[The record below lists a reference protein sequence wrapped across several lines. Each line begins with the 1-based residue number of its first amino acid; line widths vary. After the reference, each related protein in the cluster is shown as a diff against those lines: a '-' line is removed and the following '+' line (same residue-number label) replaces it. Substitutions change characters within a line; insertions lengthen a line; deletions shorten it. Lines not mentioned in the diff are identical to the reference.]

1 MKKFFKRILYLIMLM
16 SALLMA
22 LLFVCA
28 WNPEMT
34 QRIAQ
39 ILYPDRQAETEA
51 LTEKA
56 DASHGIQETE
66 ASATDSETT
75 ETEIPETESPGS
87 MQSGLSEENPAV
99 YIAPEKSELS
109 VPQEV
114 AGKSGYQ
121 EIQSNDNEIEE
132 TEAEELEHQL
142 GVGETGDGLT
152 FDPLY
157 YPYYNMLDENGQR
170 IYRQI
175 YANAKV
181 VNPSFAPVE
190 PVTAQKLRDV
200 ISAVYNDH
208 PELFWLDTS
217 YACKHR
223 GNGQCVEIDLQFNRT
238 AKNLEGENA
247 AFERAANEIIS
258 QAAGFPS
265 DYDKECYVHDTL
277 LRNIEY
283 VKSAEMNQSAY
294 SALVNGRT
302 VCAGYARAFQYVM
315 QQLGVPCYYC
325 VGYAGEDHAWNII
338 KLEEEY
344 YNVDLTWDDTGEGT
358 YDYFNKTDR
367 DYAETHMRQELSVY
381 LPACNGEKYRSADNT
396 TDENLRSIEDIG
408 YSEAAVFTSLSD
420 YYDSCYEQIMQRGAG
435 NYTFTSVVQGKE
447 LYEEL
452 EQAYQSDTYK
462 EEYLIEAMRGIG
474 AKSCHLNLAVEDL
487 QQDRYLLTHELEL
500 H

>member
-1 MKKFFKRILYLIMLM
+1 MLM

-28 WNPEMT
+28 WDPEVT
-34 QRIAQ
+34 QQIAQ
-39 ILYPDRQAETEA
+39 ILYPDGQAETEMP
-51 LTEKA
+51 TETA
-56 DASHGIQETE
+56 DASDGLQETE
-66 ASATDSETT
+66 TEAPDGGTAET
-75 ETEIPETESPGS
+75 ETPETEVPAS
-87 MQSGLSEENPAV
+87 SEDDLAGKKPSA
-99 YIAPEKSELS
+99 YIPPEKSGLS

-132 TEAEELEHQL
+132 TEAEELESRL
-142 GVGETGDGLT
+142 GPGETGDGLT

-157 YPYYNMLDENGQR
+157 YPYYDMLDENGQR

-175 YANAKV
+175 YANARS
-181 VNPSFAPVE
+181 VNPSFSPVE
-190 PVTAQKLRDV
+190 PVTARKLRDV
-200 ISAVYNDH
+200 VSAVYNDH

-238 AKNLEGENA
+238 AGNLEKENA
-247 AFERAANEIIS
+247 SFEQAAGEIIS
-258 QAAGFPS
+258 QASGFAS

-283 VKSAEMNQSAY
+283 VRSAEMNQSAY

-302 VCAGYARAFQYVM
+302 VCAGYARAFQYIM

-338 KLEEEY
+338 KLEEDY

-358 YDYFNKTDR
+358 YDYFNKTDG
-367 DYAETHMRQELSVY
+367 DYAGTHMRQEMSVY
-381 LPACNGEKYRSADNT
+381 LPACNGEKYRSAENT
-396 TDENLRSIEDIG
+396 ADENLRSIEDIG
-408 YSEAAVFTSLSD
+408 YPEAAVFTSLAD
-420 YYDSCYEQIMQRGAG
+420 YYDSCYEQIVERGPG
-435 NYTFTSVVQGKE
+435 NYTFTSVIQGKE
-447 LYEEL
+447 LYDKL
-452 EQAYQSDTYK
+452 EQAYQSDAYK

-474 AKSCHLNLAVEDL
+474 AKSCHLNLSVEDL
-487 QQDRYLLTHELEL
+487 QQDRYLLTHEVEL

>member
-75 ETEIPETESPGS
+75 ETEVPETESPGS

-99 YIAPEKSELS
+99 YIPPEKSELS

-190 PVTAQKLRDV
+190 PVTAQK
-200 ISAVYNDH
+200 I
-208 PELFWLDTS
+208 
-217 YACKHR
+217 
-223 GNGQCVEIDLQFNRT
+223 G
-238 AKNLEGENA
+238 
-247 AFERAANEIIS
+247 RAH
-258 QAAGFPS
+258 
-265 DYDKECYVHDTL
+265 V
-277 LRNIEY
+277 
-283 VKSAEMNQSAY
+283 
-294 SALVNGRT
+294 
-302 VCAGYARAFQYVM
+302 
-315 QQLGVPCYYC
+315 
-325 VGYAGEDHAWNII
+325 
-338 KLEEEY
+338 
-344 YNVDLTWDDTGEGT
+344 
-358 YDYFNKTDR
+358 
-367 DYAETHMRQELSVY
+367 
-381 LPACNGEKYRSADNT
+381 
-396 TDENLRSIEDIG
+396 
-408 YSEAAVFTSLSD
+408 
-420 YYDSCYEQIMQRGAG
+420 
-435 NYTFTSVVQGKE
+435 
-447 LYEEL
+447 
-452 EQAYQSDTYK
+452 
-462 EEYLIEAMRGIG
+462 
-474 AKSCHLNLAVEDL
+474 
-487 QQDRYLLTHELEL
+487 
-500 H
+500 